1 LASSPRIRV
10 GTVHSVKGMEAD
22 NVAFLTTIGRR
33 VEQGMEDEPQ
43 HDEEQ
48 RIAYVAVTRARR
60 NLMVINENSPRKRVA
75 CLEVL

>member
-1 LASSPRIRV
+1 
-10 GTVHSVKGMEAD
+10 MEAD

-33 VEQGMEDEPQ
+33 VEQGMEDESQ